1 MYRGL
6 VLLHLLGASVW
17 VGGHLVLAFTVLPRA
32 LRANDAGIVRDFEAG
47 FERIGIPAL
56 LLQVVTGVLLALHW
70 VPDVGTWFTGAT
82 PQARLVLA
90 KLGCLAATIALA
102 AHARLS
108 IIPRLDETT
117 LRPLA
122 WHIRGVTGVAVAFV
136 VLGVGIRT
144 GGLF

>member
-6 VLLHLLGASVW
+6 VIAHLLGASVW
-17 VGGHLVLAFTVLPRA
+17 VGGHLVLALVVLPRA
-32 LRANDAGIVRDFEAG
+32 LRTGDAAPVRDFEAD

-56 LLQVVTGVLLALHW
+56 LVQVVTGLWLAHRWL
-70 VPDVGTWFTGAT
+70 PDPAAWLAGAT

-90 KLGCLAATIALA
+90 KLVCLAATVGLA
-102 AHARLS
+102 IHARLA
-108 IIPRLDETT
+108 IVPRLDATT

-122 WHIRGVTGVAVAFV
+122 WHIRGVTLLAVAFV